1 VPSFIRVDAAS
12 CRAGLASPRR
22 EALTLG
28 QASCPASLRVT
39 AGNSPRLSL
48 AALVTTK
55 PGQRPR
61 LIYRTHTGRRHRVGR
76 REDFT
81 EADYARLDAAH

>member
-1 VPSFIRVDAAS
+1 
-12 CRAGLASPRR
+12 
-22 EALTLG
+22 
-28 QASCPASLRVT
+28 LRVT

-48 AALVTTK
+48 AALVATK

-81 EADYARLDAAH
+81 KADYAGWTPPTSSSAARSCWSGTT

>member
-1 VPSFIRVDAAS
+1 
-12 CRAGLASPRR
+12 
-22 EALTLG
+22 
-28 QASCPASLRVT
+28 LRVT